1 MNKWRRMDKIT
12 LQQADQLIKLS
23 GLVFPPEIA
32 EKMKV
37 FIVKNW
43 STRDGKKSMQRLI
56 YEIDH
61 TCTKEYLGKL
71 LQGDEAH
78 VSWFE
83 SIQER
88 YKNIAEEPEGE
99 NKNLMIKSVD
109 QQIELISKIFTD
121 GFFNLMKNNLV
132 FNKEGE
138 PISVRDNPGDR
149 LRFQKCH
156 EKLTEDDFARR
167 AQKVGQRDP
176 EAEGVTGQA
185 FAKYGLGRK
194 RKTKRRKN
202 KKRKTLR
209 YKNKRK

>member
-1 MNKWRRMDKIT
+1 MADAKIT
-12 LQQADQLIKLS
+12 LEEAEKIIKLS
-23 GLVFPPEIA
+23 GLVFPPEIM
-32 EKMKV
+32 EKMKG

-43 STRDGKKSMQRLI
+43 STRDGKKTKQKLI

-78 VSWFE
+78 PGWFQT
-83 SIQER
+83 IQQR
-88 YKNIAEEPEGE
+88 YKDILEESEGA
-99 NKNLMIKSVD
+99 NKNEMINSVNL
-109 QQIELISKIFTD
+109 QIEEISKIFTD
-121 GFFNLMKNNLV
+121 GFFNVMKNNLV

-194 RKTKRRKN
+194 RKTKKRNN

>member
-1 MNKWRRMDKIT
+1 MADAKIT
-12 LQQADQLIKLS
+12 LEEAEKLIKLS
-23 GLVFPPEIA
+23 GLVFPPEIM
-32 EKMKV
+32 EKMKG

-43 STRDGKKSMQRLI
+43 STRDGKKTKQRLI

-78 VSWFE
+78 LGWFQTIQRSYKDILEE
-83 SIQER
+83 S
-88 YKNIAEEPEGE
+88 EGA
-99 NKNLMIKSVD
+99 NKNEMINSVNL
-109 QQIELISKIFTD
+109 QIEEISKIFTD
-121 GFFNLMKNNLV
+121 GFFNVMKNNLV

-167 AQKVGQRDP
+167 AQKVAQRDP
-176 EAEGVTGQA
+176 EGEGVTGKA
-185 FAKYGLGRK
+185 FEKYGLGRK
-194 RKTKRRKN
+194 RKTKKRNN